1 VRVTRTV
8 IIKSDVMGIDPP
20 ELGATMIGSY
30 LRKLCVADPKPSS
43 LVFYGTGVK
52 LVVEGSVVLDALE
65 ILGHAGVDLVVCG
78 TCVGFFQLKDKLRLG
93 RISNMPEIISLLT
106 NSDHVVTL

>member
-1 VRVTRTV
+1 VTRTV
-8 IIKSDVMGIDPP
+8 IIKSDVMGVDPP
-20 ELGATMIGSY
+20 ELGSMMLGSY

-52 LVVEGSVVLDALE
+52 LLAEGSAVLDALE
-65 ILGHAGVDLVVCG
+65 ILRDAGVDLVGCG
-78 TCVGFFQLKDKLRLG
+78 TCVGFFEMKDKLKLG
-93 RISNMPEIISLLT
+93 RISNMTEIISLLT